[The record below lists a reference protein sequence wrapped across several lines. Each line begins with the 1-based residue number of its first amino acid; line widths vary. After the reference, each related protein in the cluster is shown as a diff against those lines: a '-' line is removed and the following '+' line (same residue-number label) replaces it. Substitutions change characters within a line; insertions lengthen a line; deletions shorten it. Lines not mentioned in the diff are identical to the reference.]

1 MTLPKR
7 LNRTL
12 RQGDLI
18 TLEWKGV
25 LVMLEVK
32 KTGRMRA
39 EVLFIAPEEVRI
51 ECVSLRANEKDAPL
65 YD

>member
-1 MTLPKR
+1 MTLPTR

-18 TLEWKGV
+18 TLEWRGV

-39 EVLFIAPEEVRI
+39 EILFVAPEEVRI
-51 ECVSLRANEKDAPL
+51 ECVSLRANEKDAQI
-65 YD
+65 DG